1 MSTRQNIL
9 GLIFLVFVL
18 AAAVFV
24 MKRLHSPTGA
34 AGEGVALWHP
44 DASRRTT
51 APLAAKPSAAVPAP
65 SPNGKEQES
74 TPGSGALVGS
84 GGGGK
89 PVPAASSAAPA
100 PAPPAPAPPAPAP
113 PTPVAPTS
121 VPPTSVPPTSAP
133 RAPAPPTPAA
143 PAPAA
148 KVAAPAAEQHSPRLA
163 PQLEF
168 EAGVRLWIR
177 VTAISRKPDGRFTFR
192 GSLLQAVT
200 LANTNQLDQ
209 GTEMAGS
216 GTVNNGHVT
225 VLLTGFTVGGA
236 NYALQRASGSNR
248 RAGTGPAVELDPG
261 KLFEVWFRSSSVYRK
276 AP

>member
-1 MSTRQNIL
+1 
-9 GLIFLVFVL
+9 
-18 AAAVFV
+18 
-24 MKRLHSPTGA
+24 
-34 AGEGVALWHP
+34 
-44 DASRRTT
+44 
-51 APLAAKPSAAVPAP
+51 
-65 SPNGKEQES
+65 
-74 TPGSGALVGS
+74 
-84 GGGGK
+84 
-89 PVPAASSAAPA
+89 
-100 PAPPAPAPPAPAP
+100 
-113 PTPVAPTS
+113 
-121 VPPTSVPPTSAP
+121 
-133 RAPAPPTPAA
+133 
-143 PAPAA
+143 
-148 KVAAPAAEQHSPRLA
+148 
-163 PQLEF
+163 
-168 EAGVRLWIR
+168 LWIR
-177 VTAISRKPDGRFTFR
+177 VTAISRKPDGSFTFR